1 MSAPNENVTEAP
13 SERSGESAIGSRAAW
28 LALLAVTLGGLAVDL
43 LSKSIAFAKIAPH
56 PVIVDRAKVLDAQA
70 RGLSLSRLI
79 PDDMTPR
86 HIIPNVL
93 DLSLV
98 LNPGAVF
105 GIGAGKRWFFVA
117 FTAGA
122 MALAVWMFGA
132 WTRAKDRWA
141 HIGIGLLV
149 AGGIGNLYDRLV
161 YGCVRDFIHP
171 LPGVQLPFGWTMPLS
186 GGREVWPYVSNIA
199 DLWLLIGIG
208 MLMWYLWR
216 QGAHKKIAHR
226 DKPPA
231 A

>member
-1 MSAPNENVTEAP
+1 MNSQSAI
-13 SERSGESAIGSRAAW
+13 RSGRAW
-28 LALLAVTLGGLAVDL
+28 TVLLMVVIAGLATDL
-43 LSKSIAFAKIAPH
+43 ASKSIAFARIAPR
-56 PVIVDRAKVLDAQA
+56 PVVINRAEVLDAQA
-70 RGLSLSRLI
+70 RGVSLGRLI
-79 PDDMTPR
+79 PADLTPIT
-86 HIIPNVL
+86 IIPNLL
-93 DLSLV
+93 DFTLV

-132 WTRAKDRWA
+132 WTRRRDTFA
-141 HIGIGLLV
+141 HVGIGLLV
-149 AGGIGNLYDRLV
+149 AGGVGNLYDRLV

-186 GGREVWPYVSNIA
+186 GGREIWPYVSNIA

-216 QGAHKKIAHR
+216 QGGKKKAA
-226 DKPPA
+226 DGAPLPA
-231 A
+231 